1 MQIIHVTVIS
11 MKMIISAN
19 TDTPNTIYIIIL
31 LDEDILLGANGRNI
45 VIMMIHNIN
54 NNLKRNYS
62 MFLEHI
68 NHLFGF
74 KVFVL

>member
-11 MKMIISAN
+11 MMMIISAN

-31 LDEDILLGANGRNI
+31 LDEDILLGADGRNI

-62 MFLEHI
+62 MFSEHI
-68 NHLFGF
+68 NHLFW
-74 KVFVL
+74 V